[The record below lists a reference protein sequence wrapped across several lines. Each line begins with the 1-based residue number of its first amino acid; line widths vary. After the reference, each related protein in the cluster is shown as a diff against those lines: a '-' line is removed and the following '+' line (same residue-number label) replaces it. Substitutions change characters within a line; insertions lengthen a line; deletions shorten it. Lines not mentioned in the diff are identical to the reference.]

1 MAYKFETTEQNNATA
16 IEYETKALLYLM
28 SDRQDSKKID
38 NYVIDCFNDVSGC
51 NANYDEI
58 WDVQSK
64 GIKTLRPKTIGNA
77 LYTLYNNSLHS
88 FPFKHFILIMPKLK
102 DYYFVNNS
110 KKIFDINNFRKQY
123 IPKIYEGLIGE
134 YEKRRD
140 IVLQSSAIEDFINK
154 LTFVIADK
162 SKVEYIRNLIKFRSP
177 QIDDYYFNEIFKEIS
192 NKQTICK
199 NISVHDVEIKKP
211 SEVERYKKVIKRK
224 EIYTLI
230 VNRFLGPCV
239 FSSRHSIPLDF
250 YDEIRQ
256 FDEEERKNV
265 IQDVNS
271 EFAKL
276 LFDKNNK
283 TNFWKFFEKIVIIT
297 MQNHTLC
304 INEIFNKLNLSE
316 LTKLVDVQTIT
327 IKYLIAL
334 IKDGLNNEN

>member
-1 MAYKFETTEQNNATA
+1 MVYKFETTERNNATA

-28 SDRQDSKKID
+28 SERQDSKKID

-64 GIKTLRPKTIGNA
+64 GVKDLRPKTIGIA
-77 LYTLYNNSLHS
+77 LYTLYNNFLHS
-88 FPFKHFILIMPKLK
+88 FPFKHFILVMPKLK
-102 DYYFVNNS
+102 YDYWVDNS
-110 KKIFDINNFRKQY
+110 KNIFDINNFRTKY
-123 IPKIYEGLIGE
+123 IPKVYEGLIQE
-134 YEKRRD
+134 YKNRKD
-140 IVLQSSAIEDFINK
+140 IVLQTSDIEDFINK

-177 QIDDYYFNEIFKEIS
+177 QIDDFYFSEIFKEIS
-192 NKQTICK
+192 DKQTICK
-199 NISVHDVEIKKP
+199 NISVHNLEIEKP
-211 SEVERYKKVIKRK
+211 SEIERYNKVIQRK

-230 VNRFLGPCV
+230 VNRFLGPSI
-239 FSSRHSIPLDF
+239 FSTRSSIPLDF
-250 YDEIRQ
+250 YNEISQ

-265 IQDVNS
+265 LQDVNS

-283 TNFWKFFEKIVIIT
+283 TNFWKFFEKIVITT
-297 MQNHTLC
+297 MQNHTLS
-304 INEIFNKLNLSE
+304 INDIFSKFNLSE
-316 LTKLVDVQTIT
+316 LNKLVDVQTIT